1 MSCMWRK
8 MEYVT
13 PSYRTR
19 DVANEQLSPM
29 GHLWWHCGLTI
40 DPPVMNGTSAENLW
54 GTLSPPACFVCRQL
68 AILEGLD
75 RRATDQVGY
84 CSSYRRILYAEWL
97 RLKI

>member
-54 GTLSPPACFVCRQL
+54 GTLSPPACFVAASLPFLRDL
-68 AILEGLD
+68 TAEPLI
-75 RRATDQVGY
+75 RWVTV
-84 CSSYRRILYAEWL
+84 RRIEEFCMPSGYG
-97 RLKI
+97 